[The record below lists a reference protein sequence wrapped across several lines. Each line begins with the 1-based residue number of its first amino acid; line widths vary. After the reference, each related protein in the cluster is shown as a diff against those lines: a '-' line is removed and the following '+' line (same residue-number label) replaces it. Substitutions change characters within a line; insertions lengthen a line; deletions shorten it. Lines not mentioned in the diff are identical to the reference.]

1 MSTIASQIAAAAAR
15 SIARAA
21 GQRSMSSAPSNKP
34 INQPIGFISKL
45 KGDEWKMA
53 KNNLVTDGTEVAWVN
68 GLDGKTY
75 TRTFWTPAQ
84 NGKPPPDTTCPQKAC
99 ELVEVLCTRTWRPL
113 KALAC
118 YFN

>member
-1 MSTIASQIAAAAAR
+1 MSTIASQVAAAAAR
-15 SIARAA
+15 SISRAAAA
-21 GQRSMSSAPSNKP
+21 GQRSMSSVSSNK
-34 INQPIGFISKL
+34 PIGFISKL
-45 KGDEWKMA
+45 KGDDDESKMA
-53 KNNLVTDGTEVAWVN
+53 KNNLVTDGTEVKWVY
-68 GLDGKTY
+68 GLESKTC

-99 ELVEVLCTRTWRPL
+99 ELVEVRCTRTWRPL